1 MEGVKPEKVIEILQQ
16 HNVHISLEQAR
27 LILDFMVKFAYIAL
41 ANGKVK

>member
-27 LILDFMVKFAYIAL
+27 LILDFMFKFANIAL
-41 ANGKVK
+41 TNYRLK